1 MNETWIEN
9 KLDGEELD
17 AVLGLEDF
25 GLVLRLQSSQALD
38 EDLPVESVERLSGG
52 VIALRQLVKGAHGVD
67 QAATRQSSKF
77 WRVQRCDQIK
87 LKAGEMQNCCNS
99 KVVQNFKSNG
109 TDEPP

>member
-25 GLVLRLQSSQALD
+25 GLVLLLQSPQALD
-38 EDLPVESVERLSGG
+38 EDLSVESVERLSGG
-52 VIALRQLVKGAHGVD
+52 VIALRQLVKGAHCVD

-77 WRVQRCDQIK
+77 RWLDRCDQIK
-87 LKAGEMQNCCNS
+87 LKTGEIVALLQLKRGS
-99 KVVQNFKSNG
+99 KF
-109 TDEPP
+109 